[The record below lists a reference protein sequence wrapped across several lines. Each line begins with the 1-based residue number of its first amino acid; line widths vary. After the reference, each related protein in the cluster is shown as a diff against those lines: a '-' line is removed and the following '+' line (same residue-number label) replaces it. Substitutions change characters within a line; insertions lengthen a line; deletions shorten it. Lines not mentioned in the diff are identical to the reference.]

1 MCSEWTRKG
10 SRVKLIKI
18 SFHQYHW
25 PFVAENG
32 DFAPKNNAR
41 QSVVDLPPSII
52 ISASQHPASHRRNMV
67 ANNGSDKRAL
77 LVIIVDVSPTTWGE
91 RDLKRAAN
99 DKARLAAGK
108 RSVGPA
114 TLEDALASVEAFAG
128 AYASLEEDGVV
139 MVIAVAE
146 NECAVVYPRKNELH
160 AFFNGAALDSRR
172 LKEGLILGT
181 AELVNRAA
189 AKAEAAQEDPSKKV
203 DPNASIATA
212 LSLALCSINRFLV
225 AANSGVSALANASPA
240 MFKRDNV
247 DGTVVSLQ
255 TTDNNSTGEAASAW
269 SPRILIVQASED
281 RSRDYNS
288 VMNCVFAASK
298 YNIEINGCFIPSGIS
313 GDIKSSAFLEQA
325 CDRTGGVYLAPSGA
339 AQVGGALTEVLLS
352 VFLPPP
358 GSRPTLTLPA
368 INKVDFRAQC
378 FETGECV
385 DMAFVCNQ
393 CLSIFKNKPVDFC
406 PTCGAH
412 IKVRG
417 ASNKRRKGSA

>member
-1 MCSEWTRKG
+1 VALGKNAGLAGERGGWAGQAPQKSSK
-10 SRVKLIKI
+10 SR
-18 SFHQYHW
+18 
-25 PFVAENG
+25 PC
-32 DFAPKNNAR
+32 
-41 QSVVDLPPSII
+41 VVDLPPTQSFITH
-52 ISASQHPASHRRNMV
+52 QRNAITMT
-67 ANNGSDKRAL
+67 ANGSSKRAL
-77 LVIIVDVSPTTWGE
+77 LVIIIDISPTTWGQ

-114 TLEDALASVEAFAG
+114 TLEDALTSVEAFAG
-128 AYASLEEDGVV
+128 AYASLEEDGIV

-160 AFFNGAALDSRR
+160 AFFNGAALDCRR
-172 LKEGLILGT
+172 LKEGLMLGT
-181 AELVNRAA
+181 AELVARAA
-189 AKAEAAQEDPSKKV
+189 TKAEAAQADPSKRS
-203 DPNASIATA
+203 DSSASIAAA
-212 LSLALCSINRFLV
+212 LSLGVCSINRFLV

-240 MFKRDNV
+240 MFKRDNG

-255 TTDNNSTGEAASAW
+255 TPENTGSGDTPSAW

-281 RSRDYNS
+281 RSRDYNAI
-288 VMNCVFAASK
+288 MNCVFAASK

-313 GDIKSSAFLEQA
+313 SDAKSSAFLEQA
-325 CDRTGGVYLAPSGA
+325 CDRSGGVYLAPSGA

-358 GSRPTLTLPA
+358 GSRSALSLPA

-378 FETGECV
+378 FESGECV

-393 CLSIFKNKPVDFC
+393 CLSIFKNKPKDFC
-406 PTCGAH
+406 PTCGAD
-412 IKVRG
+412 IKVMG
-417 ASNKRRKGSA
+417 ASYKRIT